1 MPQSCDVYKCLYN
14 RSVDKKPA
22 NYLNKVTSLPAGRPV
37 ALGQLKELGVSE
49 ALAGYYA
56 RSGWLTRVAQG
67 LYARP
72 GPLDLHASLTI
83 LEQRIPGCHVGGRT
97 ALAWNGIQHFVRASP
112 PLDLYGWNSVRL
124 PDWFT
129 QPFPAVYRRKRLFA
143 ESPESLLAV
152 SRLADASNGPLTSD
166 PERALLEMLSEIGP
180 RQSLAEARAITEGA
194 YGLREE
200 VLLNLLS
207 QCSSVKTVR
216 LCLLL
221 STQLGLPFAQALL
234 AADLPAKGTG
244 AWVSKTPEGWLV
256 LK

>member
-1 MPQSCDVYKCLYN
+1 M
-14 RSVDKKPA
+14 
-22 NYLNKVTSLPAGRPV
+22 
-37 ALGQLKELGVSE
+37 
-49 ALAGYYA
+49 
-56 RSGWLTRVAQG
+56 
-67 LYARP
+67 
-72 GPLDLHASLTI
+72 
-83 LEQRIPGCHVGGRT
+83 
-97 ALAWNGIQHFVRASP
+97 
-112 PLDLYGWNSVRL
+112 
-124 PDWFT
+124 
-129 QPFPAVYRRKRLFA
+129 
-143 ESPESLLAV
+143 
-152 SRLADASNGPLTSD
+152 
-166 PERALLEMLSEIGP
+166 
-180 RQSLAEARAITEGA
+180 EGA